1 MSWLRRLFPGDDVP
15 PGGPAAEA
23 GGLDVAGPSL
33 PGPAGRAEP
42 PPDRGE
48 PPPDAAGSALSDA
61 GPEAGTSRE
70 AVLRLED
77 VMRVQA
83 VTASLLTKKVT
94 PRELFRHIVDGAA
107 DCLNADEASL
117 MLVEGDT
124 LRVVSARKAGEHVTV
139 RIGRTRIGD
148 GVAGWVAR
156 EGQPLLLNEGDDF
169 SRFTRFTPKGGRIQ
183 SSVSVPL
190 HVGGRVVGVLNVNRL
205 VGAERFTQEDLA
217 VLRLFAD
224 TAALVI
230 DQTNLLETVQTRAR
244 SLQTLLSATE
254 AFGADRDLEAGLV
267 HLLPSLG
274 ATFRPALVLAFLG
287 GAEGAE
293 LPAVAEWT
301 LRGGPKGAEALAGIR
316 LSLLP
321 EVIAAFDGGTPT
333 WLRNPPLSGNVARH
347 TILPTKILLVPI
359 GRLAGATRS
368 ALLLGWDDPQL
379 MLAPEDLNVLEGL
392 ARQLDLTLSSQDRA
406 AAVGALQAEMA
417 QARQHLMEAERL
429 ATVGQ
434 SMAGVVHDINA
445 PLTAITAFAQLIQKE
460 AGDDKSRERAGHIIE
475 AATRAQR
482 LVRELLKMARPALP
496 TLELVDLHQLLRAA
510 MDLERP
516 QCSVSGIK
524 LVAAFDPEL
533 PPVKADPHRLGQ
545 VFINLLVNAR
555 QAMDAA
561 EKGSAIT
568 VQTRRRDRVAEVRF
582 VDDGPG
588 IPPAIRQKIFDW
600 FFTTKP
606 PGEGTGLGL
615 AVSRE
620 ILLSLGGNLGVEDT
634 PQGGAT
640 FVLDLP
646 IEDAAGG
653 AGS

>member
-1 MSWLRRLFPGDDVP
+1 MSWVKRLFPSGGGSPEGGATP
-15 PGGPAAEA
+15 P
-23 GGLDVAGPSL
+23 S
-33 PGPAGRAEP
+33 
-42 PPDRGE
+42 DR
-48 PPPDAAGSALSDA
+48 PDASAPSAPAPDPSAAPEVAPEPGAG
-61 GPEAGTSRE
+61 RE

-77 VMRVQA
+77 VLRVQA
-83 VTASLLTKKVT
+83 VTASILTKKVN

-139 RIGRTRIGD
+139 RIGRTKIGE

-156 EGQPLLLNEGDDF
+156 EGQALLLNEGDDF
-169 SRFTRFTPKGGRIQ
+169 SRFEKFQPKGGRIQ

-190 HVGGRVVGVLNVNRL
+190 FVEERVVGVLNVNRL
-205 VGAERFTQEDLA
+205 AGANAKFTSEDLA

-224 TAALVI
+224 TAALSI
-230 DQTNLLETVQTRAR
+230 DQTNLLETVQTRAL
-244 SLQTLLSATE
+244 SLQTLLSITD
-254 AFGADRDLEAGLV
+254 AFGNEREPEAALLE
-267 HLLPSLG
+267 LLPGLG
-274 ATFRPALVLAFLG
+274 ETFRPSLVLAFLG
-287 GAEGAE
+287 TTDDGDG
-293 LPAVAEWT
+293 LPAIAEWT
-301 LRGGPKGAEALAGIR
+301 PRGGPKDATALAGIR

-321 EVIAAFDGGTPT
+321 EVIGTFTNREPD
-333 WLRNPPLSGNVARH
+333 WISQPPLEGNVSRH
-347 TILPTKILLVPI
+347 TLLPTKLLLIPVGSLNAPS
-359 GRLAGATRS
+359 RC
-368 ALLLGWDDPQL
+368 ALLLGWDDPL
-379 MLAPEDLNVLEGL
+379 LVLATEDLNILEGL
-392 ARQLDLTLSSQDRA
+392 GRQLELTLSSQDRA
-406 AAVGALQAEMA
+406 ATMGALQAEMA
-417 QARQHLMEAERL
+417 QARQHLVEAERL

-445 PLTAITAFAQLIQKE
+445 PLTAVTAFAQLIQKE
-460 AGDDKSRERAGHIIE
+460 SVDEKSRERAGHIVE

-482 LVRELLKMARPALP
+482 LVRELLKMARPTP
-496 TLELVDLHQLLRAA
+496 PSLESVDLHHLLQSS

-516 QCSVSGIK
+516 QCAVSGIK

-533 PPVKADPHRLGQ
+533 PQVRADPHRLGQ

-555 QAMDAA
+555 QAMDSA

-568 VQTRRRDRVAEVRF
+568 VQTRRLERVVEVRF

-588 IPPAIRQKIFDW
+588 ISAANKQKIFDW

-620 ILLSLGGNLGVEDT
+620 ILVAQGGNLRVEDT

-640 FVLDLP
+640 FVLELP
-646 IEDAAGG
+646 RGEGVPAGPR
-653 AGS
+653 